1 VDFYI
6 IDMDDE
12 FASNSTHILLGK
24 PFMKTTRTN
33 IDVHKGT
40 FSFEFDG

>member
-1 VDFYI
+1 
-6 IDMDDE
+6 MDDE

-24 PFMKTTRTN
+24 LFMKTTRTN